1 MTKAMSERGRAKD
14 RRHVVIPGYALKSKL
29 RSEIETAPLSPRMK
43 AAAAMALLSEGQG
56 AQGIEQRLAAIETLR
71 KLLI

>member
-1 MTKAMSERGRAKD
+1 LENLCS
-14 RRHVVIPGYALKSKL
+14 PLKG
-29 RSEIETAPLSPRMK
+29 EVLSPQMK
-43 AAAAMALLSEGQG
+43 AAAAMALLSEGQS

>member
-1 MTKAMSERGRAKD
+1 MTNCDERGRSWGS
-14 RRHVVIPGYALKSKL
+14 RRCELENLCSPLKG
-29 RSEIETAPLSPRMK
+29 EVLSPQMK
-43 AAAAMALLSEGQG
+43 AAAAMALLSEGQS